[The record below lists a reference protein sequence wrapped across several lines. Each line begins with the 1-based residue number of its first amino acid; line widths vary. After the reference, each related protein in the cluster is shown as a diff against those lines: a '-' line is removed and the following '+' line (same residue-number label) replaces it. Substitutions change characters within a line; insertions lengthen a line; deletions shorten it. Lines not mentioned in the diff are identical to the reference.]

1 MSLGEY
7 FGLKE
12 ESIGHPTIYLGGKIR
27 LVTLDNG
34 IKCSGYSSSQYVQNG
49 IKNVEQHLH
58 SRGAKLPSKAK
69 APIKSGYRP
78 EVDITPALDTVNVAY
93 YQSLIGILRWV
104 VELGRVDICCEVSM
118 LSSQLVL
125 PREGHMEQLLNIFAY
140 LKRNH
145 NAEMIFDPSDP
156 DIDFSEFERRD
167 WSTSEFGTVES
178 DKAPPNAPGP
188 RGRGFVMRIFIDA
201 DHASDTVTRRSRSG
215 FLCYLN
221 CAPIT
226 WFSKKQ
232 TSVETSSFGS
242 EFVAM
247 KHGTEY
253 VRGLR
258 YKLRMMGIPI
268 LGPAYIY
275 GDNQSVLFNTTIPE
289 STLKRKSQSLC
300 YHFVREGCAKDEWRT
315 CYVNTKD
322 NPADIL
328 TKAIPSGELRAR
340 LVRMILYHLFDE
352 VE

>member
-1 MSLGEY
+1 
-7 FGLKE
+7 
-12 ESIGHPTIYLGGKIR
+12 
-27 LVTLDNG
+27 
-34 IKCSGYSSSQYVQNG
+34 
-49 IKNVEQHLH
+49 
-58 SRGAKLPSKAK
+58 
-69 APIKSGYRP
+69 
-78 EVDITPALDTVNVAY
+78 
-93 YQSLIGILRWV
+93 
-104 VELGRVDICCEVSM
+104 M

-226 WFSKKQ
+226 RFSKKQ

-258 YKLRMMGIPI
+258 YKLRMMRIPI

-315 CYVNTKD
+315 SYVNTKD

-340 LVRMILYHLFDE
+340 LVRMLLYHRFDE